1 MPTAKGRTPTGP
13 LVLDT
18 HVWIWMLEGVK
29 SELSAATVS
38 VIEDAGGRAE
48 LVISAISV
56 WELAMLEA
64 KGRITLSR
72 SIDEWVRAALTAPGL
87 RLADLAPEISLES
100 TRLPGAPHGDPAD
113 RMIIAT
119 ARVLGG
125 TLVTCDDRILSYG
138 AEGHVRVRDGRAP
151 RKS

>member
-1 MPTAKGRTPTGP
+1 MPKARRRSPSGP

-18 HVWIWMLEGVK
+18 HVWIWMLEGVE

-38 VIEDAGGRAE
+38 VIEDAGGRAQ
-48 LVISAISV
+48 VVVSAISV

-87 RLADLAPEISLES
+87 RLVDLAPEISLES
-100 TRLPGAPHGDPAD
+100 TRLPGTPHGDPAD
-113 RMIIAT
+113 RMIIAA

-125 TLVTCDDRILSYG
+125 TIITCDDQILSYG
-138 AEGHVRVRDGRAP
+138 AEGHVRVRNGRQVP
-151 RKS
+151 